1 MTNDRRE
8 ELPRLVEEA
17 RRAYLEEL
25 ELGRREFEALAESA
39 RQEIEAT
46 LERIG
51 RQAKEALSIHDE
63 RQARAR
69 ARFEAIRAEIDGQMD
84 GEDG

>member
-8 ELPRLVEEA
+8 DLSRLVEEA

-25 ELGRREFEALAESA
+25 ELGRREFEALAASA
-39 RQEIEAT
+39 QQEIEAT

-51 RQAKEALSIHDE
+51 RQAKEALSINDE
-63 RQARAR
+63 RQAKAR
-69 ARFEAIRAEIDGQMD
+69 ARFEAIRAEIDNQMD
-84 GEDG
+84 GEEG